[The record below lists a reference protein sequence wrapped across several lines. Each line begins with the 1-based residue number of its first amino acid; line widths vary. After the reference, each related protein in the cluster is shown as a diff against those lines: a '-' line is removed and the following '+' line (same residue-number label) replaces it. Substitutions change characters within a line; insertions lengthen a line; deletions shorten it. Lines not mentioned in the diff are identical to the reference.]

1 MARPPLRRSTTTV
14 ALIAVLISVV
24 VWAPIGTVRYRVA
37 TAPFPSDFFLLARQ
51 DGVLAGQ
58 VNIDGTACFWLGDQQ
73 HRGMAL
79 SWPWGYSARA
89 SPVAPAL
96 GWTPLASIS
105 GLTVYD
111 EGGRRVARIGQRVAM
126 AGGLEPDGVRSIA
139 GCSGFPGYWGV
150 GKVVSAA

>member
-1 MARPPLRRSTTTV
+1 MARPPLRRSNVTV

-24 VWAPIGTVRYRVA
+24 VWASIGSVKYRLA
-37 TAPFPSDFFLLARQ
+37 TAPSPSNFILLARA
-51 DGVLAGQ
+51 DGVLGGQ
-58 VNIDGTACFWLGDQQ
+58 VNLDGTACFWLGDQQ

-105 GLTVYD
+105 RLAVYD
-111 EGGRRVARIGQRVAM
+111 ETGRRVARIGQRVAM
-126 AGGLEPDGVRSIA
+126 AGGLEPEGVRSIL

-150 GKVVSAA
+150 GKVVGAR